1 VEPSDPIPPPARRRP
16 PRDGRKAETQARILE
31 AAAGLFGARG
41 YERTSITAIAK
52 RAGVSRAAVFWHFGD
67 KETLFQEAF
76 RTMLVP
82 FFDELK
88 KTVEHVDA
96 RTRLFEL
103 FDVYEAFVSSHR
115 ETIQSIVRWVFE
127 SSELRT
133 RLHGPLLALVDE
145 FVRDVRASLEELC
158 ENDGEAA
165 ALAAALSSTLHG
177 NLLLSFLDPN
187 AERHALRRAGLR
199 LIAEQVLGPDDGVR
213 RGRSK
218 P

>member
-1 VEPSDPIPPPARRRP
+1 LAPSESIPPTPRRRTAAG
-16 PRDGRKAETQARILE
+16 DRKADTQGRILD
-31 AAAGLFGARG
+31 AAAALFGARG
-41 YERTSITAIAK
+41 YERASITAIAT

-76 RTMLVP
+76 RTMLGP

-133 RLHGPLLALVDE
+133 RLHGPLVGLVDE
-145 FVRDVRASLEELC
+145 FVRDVRGSLEDLFG
-158 ENDGEAA
+158 DDPDVPAIAA
-165 ALAAALSSTLHG
+165 TLASALHG
-177 NLLLSFLDPN
+177 NLLLSLLDPEADRRALRQN
-187 AERHALRRAGLR
+187 GIRLLAERA
-199 LIAEQVLGPDDGVR
+199 LGPGRGDRER
-213 RGRSK
+213 R
-218 P
+218 